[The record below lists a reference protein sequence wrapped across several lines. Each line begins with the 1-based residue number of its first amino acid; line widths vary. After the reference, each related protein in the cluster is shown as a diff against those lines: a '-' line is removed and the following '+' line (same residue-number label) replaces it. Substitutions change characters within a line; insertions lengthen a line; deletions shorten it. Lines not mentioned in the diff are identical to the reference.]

1 MFIILPKNKLKDIE
15 KSFNLEK
22 FNEIKNSMKMENVK
36 MSIPKFKFKSKN
48 FLSKELSELGMP
60 TAFKFSGAD
69 FSGITN
75 NKDLFINEVIHQAF
89 IENNEKGTEAGAATA
104 IIMEVGVA
112 YKEPKIF
119 NVNHPFM
126 FIIQE
131 KSTQNIL
138 FLGRI
143 NDPTIN

>member
-89 IENNEKGTEAGAATA
+89 IENNEKGTEAGAA
-104 IIMEVGVA
+104 

>member
-60 TAFKFSGAD
+60 TAFKFPGAD

-89 IENNEKGTEAGAATA
+89 IENNEKGTEAGA
-104 IIMEVGVA
+104 A

>member
-1 MFIILPKNKLKDIE
+1 
-15 KSFNLEK
+15 
-22 FNEIKNSMKMENVK
+22 MKMENVK

-60 TAFKFSGAD
+60 TAFKFPGAD

-89 IENNEKGTEAGAATA
+89 IENNEKGTEAGAA
-104 IIMEVGVA
+104 

-119 NVNHPFM
+119 NVNHPFI